1 VVAGVAV
8 VSGVS
13 VTRAEA
19 SSMTGDDA
27 GAVVVVVVG
36 VGVAG
41 ATVVGVVVGD
51 DS

>member
-19 SSMTGDDA
+19 SSTTGDEA

-36 VGVAG
+36 VGG
-41 ATVVGVVVGD
+41 ATVVGVVVGV